1 MGGGVVDGLLLD
13 SIDVEPR
20 VLFGVRFN
28 PSDDGSSLAVIL
40 FSNSLELAGVML
52 VLLLNCGVDLDEVEV
67 DGFDEEFDLTV
78 DEDPVLE
85 TAAVGV
91 CLELVCGCGVDVL
104 AKMKNGNNK
113 IDSGSFTT
121 LC

>member
-1 MGGGVVDGLLLD
+1 VGGGVVDGLLFD

-28 PSDDGSSLAVIL
+28 PSDDGSSLAVTL
-40 FSNSLELAGVML
+40 FSNSLELAGV
-52 VLLLNCGVDLDEVEV
+52 LLLDCGVDLDEVEV
-67 DGFDEEFDLTV
+67 DGFVEEFDLTV
-78 DEDPVLE
+78 VVDPVFE

-104 AKMKNGNNK
+104 DRVVS
-113 IDSGSFTT
+113 IFGSECFFFFHFH
-121 LC
+121 